1 MTALAQMY
9 QAAILEHARRTRHR
23 GVLDPADARQEG
35 VNPSCG
41 DELLLTLRLAD
52 DTVTEV
58 RYEGKGCAIS
68 QASASLMAEAI
79 EGLGR
84 DEVEALI
91 GHVKAMIH
99 GEGLHA
105 DLGELAVLEG
115 VRRLPARVKCAAL
128 AWTTLEAALKT
139 HPAGDAS
146 GAEASGAEPGGAEA
160 GGAEPGGG

>member
-35 VNPSCG
+35 INPSCG
-41 DELLLTLRLAD
+41 DELLLTLRLSDEAI
-52 DTVTEV
+52 TAV
-58 RYEGKGCAIS
+58 RYDGKGCAIS

-79 EGLGR
+79 EGRSR
-84 DEVEALI
+84 DEVVALI
-91 GHVKAMIH
+91 AHVKAMIH
-99 GEGLHA
+99 GQGVHP

-139 HPAGDAS
+139 HPPGTQP
-146 GAEASGAEPGGAEA
+146 GVEARDR
-160 GGAEPGGG
+160 

>member
-1 MTALAQMY
+1 VTALAQMY

-41 DELLLTLRLAD
+41 DELLLTLRLTD
-52 DTVTEV
+52 DAVTAV

-79 EGLGR
+79 EGR
-84 DEVEALI
+84 SRAEVAALI
-91 GHVKAMIH
+91 RHVKAMIH
-99 GEGLHA
+99 GEGLHP

-115 VRRLPARVKCAAL
+115 VCRLPARVKCAAL
-128 AWTTLEAALKT
+128 AWTTLEAALRT
-139 HPAGDAS
+139 HPAGGAS
-146 GAEASGAEPGGAEA
+146 SAEPAGAVGDGAEPSG
-160 GGAEPGGG
+160 